1 MLAIGPALPAIA
13 QEAPVVEYEE
23 TPLTHNSI
31 QQDWLRQDARAEQER
46 YRLRVAVPQA
56 EVTSATDAGPAAPLV
71 SHKSMQ
77 GSAQPIVLRF
87 NGNYQD
93 LLLGALVCLA
103 GLLALLKLAPDS
115 AYTVLAGL
123 DPRKPAPLAPDL
135 SAKAVADEQAFNQF
149 LAAFKAGPQV
159 SASALQV
166 PQSSPVFEA
175 EAGEEDLFELAS
187 NPLKTFFDQ
196 APAHLLEMRR
206 MLQEIGHT
214 PEPGPRQKLLGE
226 LYDRVST
233 LRGMA
238 GLAELLPAWQVASAS
253 EWLLKQLLDRPGKIT
268 PSALRTVA
276 NGADLLYDLCKPGIR
291 PDLCSHP
298 PVRFLAVDD
307 DSISRHAVCFSLKKA
322 FNQPD
327 VASNGEA
334 ALALVTGIVYDVIF
348 LDIQMPGMDGFELC
362 SKIRQTQL
370 NRSTPVVFVTCQT
383 DFDARAKS
391 SLCGGNDFLSKP
403 FLTFEITL
411 KALTLAFRARL
422 RPTDDK
428 ATSPAENQGPVTIAP
443 GEPVEPVCAAKN
455 EANPDAHATSS
466 TQPQGELTR

>member
-1 MLAIGPALPAIA
+1 MLAIGLALPGIA

-23 TPLTHNSI
+23 TPLTQNSI

-56 EVTSATDAGPAAPLV
+56 EVAGPAAPV
-71 SHKSMQ
+71 GSHKALQ

-87 NGNYQD
+87 DGNYQD
-93 LLLGALVCLA
+93 VLLGALVCLA
-103 GLLALLKLAPDS
+103 GLLALVKLAPDS
-115 AYTVLAGL
+115 AYRVLAGL
-123 DPRKPAPLAPDL
+123 NPRKAPAPLAPDL

-159 SASALQV
+159 SARALQF
-166 PQSSPVFEA
+166 PQSSPVFEDA
-175 EAGEEDLFELAS
+175 EAGKEALLEPAPD
-187 NPLKTFFDQ
+187 PLRTFFDQ
-196 APAHLLEMRR
+196 APAHLLEMRKL
-206 MLQEIGHT
+206 LQEIGHT
-214 PEPGPRQKLLGE
+214 LEPPPRQKLLGE

-238 GLAELLPAWQVASAS
+238 GLAELLPAWQVSSAS

-276 NGADLLYDLCKPGIR
+276 NGVDLLYDLCKPGIR
-291 PDLCSHP
+291 AELCTRP

-334 ALALVTGIVYDVIF
+334 ALALASGIVYDVIF

-370 NRSTPVVFVTCQT
+370 NQATPVVFVTCQT

-391 SLCGGNDFLSKP
+391 SLCGGNDFLTKP

-411 KALTLAFRARL
+411 KALTLALRARI
-422 RPTDDK
+422 RPADDK
-428 ATSPAENQGPVTIAP
+428 ANVASENRDNGRGRSRRAESALW
-443 GEPVEPVCAAKN
+443 
-455 EANPDAHATSS
+455 S
-466 TQPQGELTR
+466 